1 LRLVELPRP
10 SLILQL
16 HLRLMLMKP
25 MMMMMQMLLQ
35 EKLLL
40 LLLLM
45 MTTEQLLQAPRLL
58 RLTPSLQLQ
67 RDVS

>member
-1 LRLVELPRP
+1 
-10 SLILQL
+10 
-16 HLRLMLMKP
+16 MLMKP
-25 MMMMMQMLLQ
+25 MMMMMMQ

-45 MTTEQLLQAPRLL
+45 MTMEQLLQAPRLL